1 MKKFKYTLTRVY
13 ETIIEIEAKD
23 EFDADKKISELDI
36 YQIESDQCNVLY
48 EKLKIDDDF
57 CFDDN
62 VLSMFLNQIN
72 R

>member
-1 MKKFKYTLTRVY
+1 MKTFKYTLTRVY
-13 ETIIEIEAKD
+13 ETIIEIEAKN
-23 EFDADKKISELDI
+23 ELDADKKLSELNI
-36 YQIESDQCNVLY
+36 YQIESEQCNVLY
-48 EKLKIDDDF
+48 EKLKLDEDF